1 MTDVGYNQA
10 IAAIA
15 AAGLSMED
23 AANALTALF
32 GNPDVQKAFA
42 PVDMLHHV
50 VYRQLLDGTPIVDAE
65 SFEFRRN
72 GKWYRADGTPIDEK
86 E

>member
-1 MTDVGYNQA
+1 MTDTDYNKA
-10 IAAIA
+10 IAAVA
-15 AAGLSMED
+15 ATGISCEE

-50 VYRQLLDGTPIVDAE
+50 VYREMLDGTPIVDAE
-65 SFEFRRN
+65 PFEFQRN
-72 GKWYRADGTPIDEK
+72 GKWYYADGTPK
-86 E
+86 ETD